1 MAIEAHIDRE
11 TLATLKDV
19 MEDEFQ
25 VLIDT
30 FLSDAEQRLTA
41 LRDYLGSGDSA
52 GLRSTAHS
60 FKGSCSNIG
69 APQLARLCA
78 RVEQDSANG
87 ELGDLAQV
95 LTDIEDEYRVVCAAL
110 GEL

>member
-1 MAIEAHIDRE
+1 MVAQTHIDRE
-11 TLATLKDV
+11 TLETLKEV

-25 VLIDT
+25 VLIET
-30 FLSDAEQRLTA
+30 FLSDAEQRMAA
-41 LRDYLGSGDSA
+41 LRDYLGKGDSA

-69 APQLARLCA
+69 APQLAQLCA
-78 RVEQDSANG
+78 RVEADSANG
-87 ELGDLAQV
+87 ELNGLAQV
-95 LTDIEDEYRVVCAAL
+95 LTDIEGEYRFVSAAL